1 MKWFEMGSVDE
12 SIFVSTRVEIRRNV
26 SGYFFPSKMDLEQS
40 EKLMKTLE
48 PVFQKISEGSMD
60 SFQLIR
66 MDGASDTIRT
76 IFTEKGFFKQ
86 MMRKDLV
93 SGVFLNDDETFFVV
107 INDGDHVRFAS
118 EFAGESLEEAYLMA
132 SAAEEAADSMLSFA
146 FDEELGYLCE
156 NIEEIGTGLLA
167 AVTMDLVA
175 LERDGRINDL
185 MALAKKE
192 GLDIQKLDFSTGTPC
207 GSFYEIETGMCFGKR
222 EDEMLEIL
230 RRFVYQVFTKEKN
243 ARGRLVEDEDFC
255 DQVTRAYGTLKYA
268 RKISMEETADVIC
281 LVREGYQMGI
291 LKEPRPRLSLCNL
304 CRSAMPGSLKA
315 LTGSGFRGDK
325 IECIRADYIQRQ
337 FI

>member
-132 SAAEEAADSMLSFA
+132 SAAEESCGQYA
-146 FDEELGYLCE
+146 FLC
-156 NIEEIGTGLLA
+156 L
-167 AVTMDLVA
+167 
-175 LERDGRINDL
+175 
-185 MALAKKE
+185 
-192 GLDIQKLDFSTGTPC
+192 
-207 GSFYEIETGMCFGKR
+207 
-222 EDEMLEIL
+222 
-230 RRFVYQVFTKEKN
+230 
-243 ARGRLVEDEDFC
+243 
-255 DQVTRAYGTLKYA
+255 
-268 RKISMEETADVIC
+268 
-281 LVREGYQMGI
+281 
-291 LKEPRPRLSLCNL
+291 
-304 CRSAMPGSLKA
+304 
-315 LTGSGFRGDK
+315 
-325 IECIRADYIQRQ
+325 
-337 FI
+337 